1 MANKSMKGMG
11 DLVAKITHAFKL
23 DEVAQYVA
31 RLRGKEDCGCE
42 RRQEMLNELIPFKS
56 KKMEKYKISCDLL
69 DSMVEELAA
78 KIDTKP
84 EFIAGIPR
92 GGAII
97 GVMLSHKTGIP
108 YIELNEI
115 QHFPKED
122 VLIVDDIAD
131 SGVTLSHY
139 TGYKT
144 ATVHHKPQ
152 SIVEPTYY
160 VETIDNNMW
169 IVYPFEKPEADTIQD
184 YRTK

>member
-11 DLVAKITHAFKL
+11 DLIAKITHTFKL

-42 RRQEMLNELIPFKS
+42 RRQEILNELIPFKS
-56 KKMEKYKISCDLL
+56 KKMDKYKISWDLL
-69 DSMVEELAA
+69 DAMVEELAA
-78 KIDTKP
+78 KIDIAP

-92 GGAII
+92 GGAI
-97 GVMLSHKTGIP
+97 IP

-139 TGYKT
+139 IGYKT
-144 ATVHHKPQ
+144 ATLHYKPQ
-152 SIVEPTYY
+152 SIIKPSYY
-160 VETIDNNMW
+160 VETIDNDMW
-169 IVYPFEKPEADTIQD
+169 IVYPFERPEADTIQD
-184 YRTK
+184 YKTK